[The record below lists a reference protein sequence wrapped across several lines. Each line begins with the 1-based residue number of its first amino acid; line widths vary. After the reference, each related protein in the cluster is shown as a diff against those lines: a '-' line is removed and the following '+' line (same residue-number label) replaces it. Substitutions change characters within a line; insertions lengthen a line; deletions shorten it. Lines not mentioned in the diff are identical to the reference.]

1 MAKNELLI
9 QRTAF
14 GRCYLAASENTANHS
29 SNVLTLRTTGLY
41 IPTGAIVTGIRLF
54 SYGAATNM
62 SGAKNATVN
71 AYIGATALGTN
82 NIVASNVILQTVA
95 GYIGPATN
103 SGGFYVPAGGSVQMV
118 LASSDSARNGIV
130 FDADVYIDY
139 LYCSDYDAS

>member
-14 GRCYLAASENTANHS
+14 GKCYLAASENTANHS
-29 SNVLTLRTTGLY
+29 SNVLTLRTEGLY
-41 IPTGAIVTGIRLF
+41 IPAGAIITGIRTF
-54 SYGAATNM
+54 SFGAATNM
-62 SGAKNATVN
+62 SGAKNATLN

-103 SGGFYVPAGGSVQMV
+103 SGGFFVPTAGLVSMV
-118 LASSDSARNGIV
+118 LASSDNARNGLV

-139 LYCSDYDAS
+139 LYCGDRDAS